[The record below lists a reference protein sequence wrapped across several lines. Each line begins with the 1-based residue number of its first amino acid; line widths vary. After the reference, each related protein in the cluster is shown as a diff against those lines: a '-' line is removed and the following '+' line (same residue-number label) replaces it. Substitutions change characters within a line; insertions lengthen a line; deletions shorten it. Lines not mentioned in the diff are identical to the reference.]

1 MLLTMLLTMLTM
13 LPTTYIWMMAQEC
26 GKEGQ
31 PCCYV
36 SDASSEAERC
46 GAGLTCIVSR
56 VGYADQAMYQAL
68 LKQPQGLKSTE
79 VMGEC
84 K

>member
-1 MLLTMLLTMLTM
+1 MATDITCLLAIL
-13 LPTTYIWMMAQEC
+13 QEC

-36 SDASSEAERC
+36 SDATTEAERC
-46 GAGLTCIVSR
+46 ATGLTCIVSK
-56 VGYADQAMYQAL
+56 VGYADQAMYQTL
-68 LKQPQGLKSTE
+68 LVQPQGLQSTE
-79 VMGEC
+79 VMGVC